1 MGDDL
6 VIHENTF
13 VTVTKMNHIVE
24 VQCMKKV
31 NRVARIVK
39 LNKYRYM
46 IVSTGEVK
54 EFETSSNRSDS
65 YNSLR
70 QTFKRLRYL
79 INNNFIGS
87 RNELFV
93 TLTYAENMTDTK
105 RLYFDFDK
113 FIKKF
118 RYRYRD
124 KGSIDYLSVV
134 EPQARGAWHIHCL
147 MRFNEMDDVFI
158 PNADLASI
166 WGHGFVTVKAL
177 NNVDNVGAYL
187 TSYLA
192 DLELDE
198 KSVYVLMKENREV
211 VVKEVDGREKAFI
224 KGGRLHLYPSG
235 MNLYRCSRGIKMPE
249 RNEMMYADVK
259 KIVGDAKPH
268 YTKKISVKDDETGFS
283 NTIIYEQYNIK
294 RIPHKA

>member
-1 MGDDL
+1 MGDEL
-6 VIHENTF
+6 AIHENSF
-13 VTVTKMNHIVE
+13 VTVTKMNHVVE
-24 VQCMKKV
+24 VQWMEKV

-39 LNKYRYM
+39 LDKYHYM

-79 INNNFIGS
+79 INNNFTGG

-105 RLYFDFDK
+105 RLYYDFDR

-147 MRFNEMDDVFI
+147 MRFNEIDNVFI

-187 TSYLA
+187 TAYLA

-249 RNEMMYADVK
+249 RNEMMYAEAK
-259 KIVGDAKPH
+259 KIVGSAKPH
-268 YTKKISVKDDETGFS
+268 YTKKISVNDDETGYS
-283 NTIIYEQYNIK
+283 NTIIYEQYNTK
-294 RIPHKA
+294 RIPQKS